1 MDSSDLGNVEWEGY
15 VSRARGDRYVSRA
28 RGDKLAKEYYAK
40 LHHPTFM
47 HLYRDNNPNSS
58 SITKYNIDVENC
70 EVTRLSDLKIS
81 LNRDDFPGK
90 LTFTAKTKVACDELF
105 NKLDEYSR
113 HGRPKPSD
121 EELKAQEDKDELA
134 DIATRVVYR
143 GRGGGRRKSRRR
155 KKRSKSNK
163 RRKNNQK
170 TRKNKS
176 SRRSKRRRST

>member
-134 DIATRVVYR
+134 DIATR
-143 GRGGGRRKSRRR
+143 GAQRGGGRRKSRRR